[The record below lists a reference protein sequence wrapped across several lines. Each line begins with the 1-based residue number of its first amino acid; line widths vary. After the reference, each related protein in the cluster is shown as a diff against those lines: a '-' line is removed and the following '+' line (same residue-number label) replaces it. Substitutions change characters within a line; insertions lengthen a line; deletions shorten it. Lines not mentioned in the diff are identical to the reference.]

1 MSSITS
7 PDFQD
12 VRAFHSRFGQPMDG
26 PELPVTLMAQD
37 QFMFRLRFLREEMDE
52 YGVAYNKGNLIK
64 AADALFDF
72 VYVACGT
79 ALFMQ
84 ASANFFPTMAW
95 PSFDRTRDMAM
106 RFGMLSGRSKV
117 PGLMSDVHHSMAFKR
132 LGHEIELFHL
142 IHQSPEMNAVPLAI
156 SHLWNATWAA
166 YFAGVLMNLPWASCW
181 RHVQDANMAKV
192 RAQKDGSDST
202 RQSSW
207 DVVKPTGWCA
217 PDAKIGME
225 LTLAGAILPTHF
237 VAEAEEASKPR
248 I

>member
-1 MSSITS
+1 MNVS
-7 PDFQD
+7 PDFHD
-12 VRAFHSRFGQPMDG
+12 VRAFHSRFGQPIDA
-26 PELPVTLMAQD
+26 PDVPVVLMPAD
-37 QFMFRLRFLREEMDE
+37 QFTFRLKFLREEFDE

-84 ASANFFPTMAW
+84 ASSTFFPTMPW
-95 PSFDRTRDMAM
+95 PSFDRVKDQSL
-106 RFGMLSGRSKV
+106 RFGFLAGRAKLPTLLSG
-117 PGLMSDVHHSMAFKR
+117 PMHNLIHKR
-132 LGHEIELFHL
+132 FTHEIEAFDL
-142 IHQSPEMNAVPLAI
+142 IHQSSESCAVPMAL

-166 YFAGVLMNLPWASCW
+166 YLAGVLMNLPWGNCW

-192 RAQKDGSDST
+192 RAMKDGSDST

-207 DVVKPTGWCA
+207 DVVKPSGWCA
-217 PDAKIGME
+217 PDAKIAME
-225 LTLAGAILPTHF
+225 LALAGAIIPSQFTD
-237 VAEAEEASKPR
+237 EAKQVSQPR